1 MTTSKNDRVR
11 GVRTAAFV
19 VWLCVVWG
27 HSLMSGDVSSAESS
41 RFVFL
46 VRPLFELFG
55 CHDEM
60 IMTFAIRKC
69 AHFSEYAILAGLGLR
84 MARAWCA
91 TKRGAW
97 LLAGAIGV
105 AVPVLDEL
113 LQTIVPGRS
122 GNPRDVLIDMAGGAF
137 GMLVVSCW
145 ERWVQRRE
153 LMRP

>member
-1 MTTSKNDRVR
+1 MGASDIVR
-11 GVRTAAFV
+11 ARRLRTAAFV
-19 VWLCVVWG
+19 VWLCIVWG

-55 CHDEM
+55 CHDEA

-69 AHFSEYAILAGLGLR
+69 AHFSEYAILAALGLR
-84 MARAWCA
+84 MAQAWCA
-91 TKRGAW
+91 TDRGAW
-97 LLAGAIGV
+97 LVAGSIWML
-105 AVPVLDEL
+105 VPVLDEM

-137 GMLVVSCW
+137 GMLVVSGW
-145 ERWVQRRE
+145 ERMSRRRR
-153 LMRP
+153 L

>member
-1 MTTSKNDRVR
+1 MAVSDNKRSR
-11 GVRTAAFV
+11 WLRTAAFV

-27 HSLMSGDVSSAESS
+27 HSLMSGDASSAESS

-55 CHDEM
+55 CHDEAV
-60 IMTFAIRKC
+60 MTFAIRKC

-84 MARAWCA
+84 MAQAWCA
-91 TKRGAW
+91 TSRGTW
-97 LLAGAIGV
+97 LVAGAIWV
-105 AVPVLDEL
+105 VVPVLDEL
-113 LQTIVPGRS
+113 LQTVVPGRS

-145 ERWVQRRE
+145 ERMARRRR
-153 LMRP
+153 L

>member
-1 MTTSKNDRVR
+1 MDASGIVR
-11 GVRTAAFV
+11 ERWLSTAAFV

-69 AHFSEYAILAGLGLR
+69 AHFSEYAILMGLGLR
-84 MARAWCA
+84 MAQSWCTTA
-91 TKRGAW
+91 RGAW
-97 LLAGAIGV
+97 LVAGAIW
-105 AVPVLDEL
+105 AIVPMLDEM

-137 GMLVVSCW
+137 GMLVVSSW
-145 ERWVQRRE
+145 ERRGRR
-153 LMRP
+153 